1 MSIELLEFLADAH
14 YFLLLEIS
22 VEFFEFNVKGSELG
36 DKTPI
41 WCEDMLIE

>member
-22 VEFFEFNVKGSELG
+22 VYFFLVYFGKKWIDSYFEKRNKCDE
-36 DKTPI
+36 
-41 WCEDMLIE
+41 

>member
-1 MSIELLEFLADAH
+1 MTEMDMGMEEA
-14 YFLLLEIS
+14 

-41 WCEDMLIE
+41 WCEDMLIQ